1 MAEHVLTHL
10 DRATGRRI
18 SEPVY
23 AGRFLH
29 WSYNTAVG
37 WLVTDFV
44 FSRGILTRLY
54 GWFHKFRWSRRK
66 IRPFVERYRID
77 MRESRRQIDE
87 FASFNDFFV
96 REIDLGRRPIDPDP
110 AVCVSPIDGRLLAY
124 RQIDDE
130 REFMI
135 KHSSFDLKRF
145 LGDATLAKRY
155 AGGDMIVSRIYLP
168 DYHHVH
174 FADSGT
180 AHPATT
186 IGRKYWAVSPHS
198 RHWSIPFYS
207 ENHRVLTLF
216 DSDHF
221 GRIAMVEIGAF
232 TVGSIQQR
240 YRPGAHVAKG
250 EHKGFFELGGS
261 TVVLLFEPGRI
272 ELDHDLCANTCSGLE
287 TFVRMGE
294 RVGRVPSERER
305 VDAH

>member
-1 MAEHVLTHL
+1 MAERVLTHL
-10 DRATGRRI
+10 DRATGRMI

-23 AGRFLH
+23 AGGFLD
-29 WSYNTAVG
+29 WSYNTTVG
-37 WLVTDFV
+37 WLVTEFIL
-44 FSRGILTRLY
+44 SRRILTRLY
-54 GWFHKFRWSRRK
+54 GWFHKSRWSRRK
-66 IRPFVERYRID
+66 IRLFVKRYRID

-87 FASFNDFFV
+87 FSSFNDFFV

-110 AVCVSPIDGRLLAY
+110 TVCVSPVDGRLLAY
-124 RQIDDE
+124 RQIDGE

-135 KHSSFDLKRF
+135 KRSSFDLKRF

-155 AGGDMIVSRIYLP
+155 AGGDMIVCRIYLP

-186 IGRKYWAVSPHS
+186 IGRRYWAVSPHS
-198 RHWSIPFYS
+198 RCWSIPFYS
-207 ENHRVLTLF
+207 ENHRMLTLF
-216 DSDHF
+216 DSNHF
-221 GRIAMVEIGAF
+221 GQIAMVEIGAF

-240 YRPGAHVAKG
+240 YRPGAHVGKG

-272 ELDHDLCANTCSGLE
+272 ELDRDLVVNTCSGLE
-287 TFVRMGE
+287 TFVSMGK

-305 VDAH
+305 NDAL